1 MRFSTFNICG
11 WKSAIKNGLIKWIKR
26 NDIDVLAI
34 QELRTIRVVK
44 PLGLMNYFTFF
55 NPSKFQGTALI
66 SKIKP
71 MKLIKKIGYERFD
84 EEGRFIQAEFENF
97 IFINVYLPHGK
108 RDKKE
113 LPYKLSAY
121 DALIKHLSELL
132 KRSEKSI
139 IIGGDFNVAHKE
151 IDLAR
156 PKENEN
162 NIMFTKEEREKI
174 TRLIKFLNS
183 ANFRHYVQI

>member
-132 KRSEKSI
+132 KRSEKPI

>member
-183 ANFRHYVQI
+183 QNFRHYVQI